1 MVKESTSSLMIV
13 FFINSLFLLQCYSV
27 EEIMTGELRLHADT
41 EL

>member
-1 MVKESTSSLMIV
+1 MVMESTSSQIV
-13 FFINSLFLLQCYSV
+13 FFINSLLLLQCYSV